1 MKVCVFELHQS
12 YFKEKTTTCEL
23 KFTEAMAPRNINTIS
38 PDHSHNYNKTFRTVS
53 PSPSSVSSEENTEE
67 NGQTSLSKSGS
78 HRSFD
83 ERANEDKLQLRQQ
96 TGWYHR
102 LLRNLYDLVITNSTP
117 KDGLGHEAK
126 SRKFYKLA
134 SGIILAAVAVAVY
147 KRKGSRQKLILLSIF
162 SKLNISGTGS
172 KNGVSGT
179 RSINAKT
186 IDVFKLLKSAYDI
199 LIDSLRK
206 PDYAYAEKST
216 LGLLRTSAQRGIVQ
230 KALIGATEIIFSTR
244 DGWKRTS
251 LPPKN
256 PELMTDMIDLLTKG
270 GCNEISTL
278 PDTFWDRAAT
288 PILTALPFV
297 YLAFAYRVLK
307 GLQNGQLD
315 GDGESFFSSK
325 LLSKRN
331 NTAAMN
337 EPKASFADI
346 AGLDK
351 ILPEVSEI
359 VSYLR
364 NPKGYHALGAEPP
377 RGILLHGSPGVGKTM
392 IAKAIAGE
400 ADCDAFC
407 VCSGSDFCE
416 MYVGRGAGRVRTLF
430 KEARKSALKRHT
442 SRQRRGRS
450 SWLPWSSATKHGD
463 SSSRHRPA
471 TAIIFIDELDA
482 VAKSRSY
489 GGIGNSNDER
499 DQTLNQLLTEMDGF
513 FQPNGGVS
521 HSISNCDEENVTVIV
536 IAATNR
542 AEILDPAILRRFDRQ
557 IHVPCPNKKG
567 RMEILK
573 VHAAKTRC
581 RFSTIHWEH
590 LAEETPNFSGSDLK
604 QVVNDAA
611 LLAVR
616 QKSKQI
622 EQGHLLQS
630 IQRARNMKVQN
641 SGRGSSGYASSMLPF
656 VYRS

>member
-1 MKVCVFELHQS
+1 
-12 YFKEKTTTCEL
+12 
-23 KFTEAMAPRNINTIS
+23 MAPRNISTITPDNVRNYNTIL
-38 PDHSHNYNKTFRTVS
+38 RTVS
-53 PSPSSVSSEENTEE
+53 PSPSVSSDENIIQEKGVITPRYE
-67 NGQTSLSKSGS
+67 NGDLGN
-78 HRSFD
+78 D
-83 ERANEDKLQLRQQ
+83 EKTNQDQLQSPHNKV
-96 TGWYHR
+96 WPCR
-102 LLRNLYDLVITNSTP
+102 LLSNLNDLITTNFTSKNGLDP
-117 KDGLGHEAK
+117 KAK
-126 SRKFYKLA
+126 SPRFCKIT
-134 SGIILAAVAVAVY
+134 SGIILAAVAIAVY
-147 KRKGSRQKLILLSIF
+147 KRKGGRQKWLLLSFF
-162 SKLNISGTGS
+162 SNMNISSTGARNNVSDTRS
-172 KNGVSGT
+172 KNL
-179 RSINAKT
+179 NK
-186 IDVFKLLKSAYDI
+186 IDIVQLFKSAYEI
-199 LIDSLRK
+199 LIDTLRR
-206 PDYAYAEKST
+206 PDYAYAEQST
-216 LGLLRTSAQRGIVQ
+216 LGLLRSSAQRGIVQ
-230 KALIGATEIIFSTR
+230 QALIGATQIIFNTR
-244 DGWKRTS
+244 EGWKRTAF
-251 LPPKN
+251 PAKN
-256 PELMTDMIDLLTKG
+256 PELMTDMVDLLTKG

-278 PDTFWDRAAT
+278 PDTFLDKAAT

-307 GLQNGQLD
+307 GLQNGSLD

-325 LLSKRN
+325 LLSERRK
-331 NTAAMN
+331 TDAIN
-337 EPKASFADI
+337 ETKASFSDI

-351 ILPEVSEI
+351 ILPEVSEV

-364 NPKGYHALGAEPP
+364 NPEGFHALGAEPP

-416 MYVGRGAGRVRTLF
+416 MYVGRGAGRIRTLF
-430 KEARKSALKRHT
+430 KGARKSALKNRR
-442 SRQRRGRS
+442 SRQVSGRS
-450 SWLPWSSATKHGD
+450 RWWPWGETKNYRQT
-463 SSSRHRPA
+463 SSSHRPA

-489 GGIGNSNDER
+489 GGAGNSNDER

-513 FQPNGGVS
+513 FQTNGGTS
-521 HSISNCDEENVTVIV
+521 RSSKNSDEGNVTVIV

-542 AEILDPAILRRFDRQ
+542 AETLDPAILRRFDRQ

-567 RMEILK
+567 RIDILK

-581 RFSTIHWEH
+581 RFSTIHWEY

-616 QKSKQI
+616 QQSKQI

-630 IQRARNMKVQN
+630 IQRARTMKVQN
-641 SGRGSSGYASSMLPF
+641 SGRGSGYASSMLPF

>member
-1 MKVCVFELHQS
+1 
-12 YFKEKTTTCEL
+12 
-23 KFTEAMAPRNINTIS
+23 MAPRNINTVSPDNSHSFNNTLRAIS
-38 PDHSHNYNKTFRTVS
+38 PSL
-53 PSPSSVSSEENTEE
+53 SSVSSEENTVEE
-67 NGQTSLSKSGS
+67 NGKNYDLRG
-78 HRSFD
+78 FD
-83 ERANEDKLQLRQQ
+83 EQTNEDQLQSHQQ
-96 TGWYHR
+96 QGWYHR
-102 LLRNLYDLVITNSTP
+102 LLRNLHDLVTTNSTTQN
-117 KDGLGHEAK
+117 GLDPEAQ
-126 SRKFYKLA
+126 SRRFYKLA

-147 KRKGSRQKLILLSIF
+147 KRKGGRQKWMMLSLLSN
-162 SKLNISGTGS
+162 LNIANTKP
-172 KNGVSGT
+172 KNNSTVM
-179 RSINAKT
+179 RSISVKK
-186 IDVFKLLKSAYDI
+186 IDIFNLLKRACDV
-199 LIDSLRK
+199 LMDSFKK
-206 PDYAYAEKST
+206 PDYAYAEHST
-216 LGLLRTSAQRGIVQ
+216 LGSLRTSAEHGIVQ
-230 KALIGATEIIFSTR
+230 QALIGATEIIFNTR

-278 PDTFWDRAAT
+278 PDTFWDWAAT

-307 GLQNGQLD
+307 GLQNGQMD
-315 GDGESFFSSK
+315 GDGASFFSSK
-325 LLSKRN
+325 LLSTRN
-331 NTAAMN
+331 NTHSTN
-337 EPKASFADI
+337 QTKASFADI

-351 ILPEVSEI
+351 IIPEVSEI

-364 NPKGYHALGAEPP
+364 NPEGYHALGAEPP

-430 KEARKSALKRHT
+430 KEARKSALKNHI
-442 SRQRRGRS
+442 SRRKRGRS
-450 SWLPWSSATKHGD
+450 SWWPWAATN
-463 SSSRHRPA
+463 SSSCHRPA

-513 FQPNGGVS
+513 FQTNGGAS
-521 HSISNCDEENVTVIV
+521 RNASCNDEENVTVIV

-573 VHAAKTRC
+573 VHASKTRC

-590 LAEETPNFSGSDLK
+590 LAEETSNFSGSDLK

-641 SGRGSSGYASSMLPF
+641 SGRGSGYSSTMLPF

>member
-1 MKVCVFELHQS
+1 
-12 YFKEKTTTCEL
+12 
-23 KFTEAMAPRNINTIS
+23 MAPRNINTIS
-38 PDHSHNYNKTFRTVS
+38 PDNARSYNTIRTVS
-53 PSPSSVSSEENTEE
+53 PSPSLSDESNGEENAQPSRHKRGFEIGNKTEDE
-67 NGQTSLSKSGS
+67 LQSLRDDKS
-78 HRSFD
+78 
-83 ERANEDKLQLRQQ
+83 
-96 TGWYHR
+96 WPYR
-102 LLRNLYDLVITNSTP
+102 LLCNLNNLLSTNSNDPESIT
-117 KDGLGHEAK
+117 
-126 SRKFYKLA
+126 RRRRFYKIA
-134 SGIILAAVAVAVY
+134 SGMILAAVAMAIY
-147 KRKGSRQKLILLSIF
+147 KRKGKRQKWLLLSLL
-162 SKLNISGTGS
+162 SKLNISAA
-172 KNGVSGT
+172 GT
-179 RSINAKT
+179 RNSISDNISKSWNT
-186 IDVFKLLKSAYDI
+186 IDMVQVFKSAYDI
-199 LIDSLRK
+199 LMNAMRK
-206 PDYAYAEKST
+206 PDYAYAEQST
-216 LGLLRTSAQRGIVQ
+216 LGLLRTSAQHGVVQ
-230 KALIGATEIIFSTR
+230 QALIGASEIIFKSR
-244 DGWKRTS
+244 EGWKRAS
-251 LPPKN
+251 LPRTN
-256 PELMTDMIDLLTKG
+256 PELMTDMVDLLTKG
-270 GCNEISTL
+270 GCHEISTL
-278 PDTFWDRAAT
+278 PDTFWDKAAT
-288 PILTALPFV
+288 PILTALPFI

-307 GLQNGQLD
+307 GLHNSD

-325 LLSKRN
+325 LLSMPSNSKN
-331 NTAAMN
+331 ASN
-337 EPKASFADI
+337 ENRATFSDI

-430 KEARKSALKRHT
+430 KEARKSALRRRRQGQ
-442 SRQRRGRS
+442 SR
-450 SWLPWSSATKHGD
+450 WWPWGASNNYGSF
-463 SSSRHRPA
+463 HRPA

-513 FQPNGGVS
+513 FQTNGGSTRS
-521 HSISNCDEENVTVIV
+521 HNRGDEDNVTVIV

-542 AEILDPAILRRFDRQ
+542 AETLDPAILRRFDRQ

-573 VHAAKTRC
+573 VHAAKTKC
-581 RFSTIHWEH
+581 RFSTIHWDY

-616 QKSKQI
+616 QQSKHI

-630 IQRARNMKVQN
+630 IQRARTTKVQN
-641 SGRGSSGYASSMLPF
+641 RGSGYASSMLPF